1 MNFETTFKANRIV
14 LLNLARAHSLK
25 CGNMI
30 TVEDFYSEG
39 CEIFIRCFNKYNPN
53 KAQFNTYFISSCKG
67 YFKGMIVKETIRSL
81 NHVST
86 RRVVAMEYE
95 IGDLSF
101 KTKNPL
107 ILENSDTLKNTIDPE
122 RRVTFMDTISKL
134 SSDAVEII
142 MLVLKTPSDFVDD
155 LSKST
160 IRSFFINHWKGE
172 GAQDR
177 VKFAFSEIKE
187 TLNDF

>member
-39 CEIFIRCFNKYNPN
+39 CEIFIRCFNKYNPK
-53 KAQFNTYFISSCKG
+53 KAQFNTYFVSCCKG
-67 YFKGMIVKETIRSL
+67 FFKGIIVKETLRQI
-81 NHVST
+81 NKVST
-86 RRVVAMEYE
+86 RGVY
-95 IGDLSF
+95 IDQP
-101 KTKNPL
+101 NP
-107 ILENSDTLKNTIDPE
+107 EHQVS
-122 RRVTFMDTISKL
+122 FMDRLSKL
-134 SSDAVEII
+134 SGDAIEVV

-160 IRSFFINHWKGE
+160 IRSFLMKRWKGNCR
-172 GAQDR
+172 GLTAQDR

>member
-30 TVEDFYSEG
+30 PTEDFYSQG
-39 CEIFIRCFNKYNPN
+39 CEIFIRCFNKYNPK
-53 KAQFNTYFISSCKG
+53 KAQFNTYFISCCKG
-67 YFKGMIVKETIRSL
+67 YFKGMIVKETIRQI
-81 NHVST
+81 NKVST
-86 RRVVAMEYE
+86 RGIYT
-95 IGDLSF
+95 DQ
-101 KTKNPL
+101 P
-107 ILENSDTLKNTIDPE
+107 DPE
-122 RRVTFMDTISKL
+122 RKVTFMDTISKL

>member
-39 CEIFIRCFNKYNPN
+39 CEIFIRCFNKYNPK
-53 KAQFNTYFISSCKG
+53 KAQFNTYFISCCKG
-67 YFKGMIVKETIRSL
+67 YFKGMIVKETIRQI
-81 NHVST
+81 NKVST
-86 RRVVAMEYE
+86 RGIYT
-95 IGDLSF
+95 DQ
-101 KTKNPL
+101 P
-107 ILENSDTLKNTIDPE
+107 DPE
-122 RRVTFMDTISKL
+122 RKVTFMDTISKL

-160 IRSFFINHWKGE
+160 IRSFFIKRWKGE
-172 GAQDR
+172 GGQDR

>member
-1 MNFETTFKANRIV
+1 MDFETTFKQNRQV

-25 CGNMI
+25 CDNMI
-30 TVEDFYSEG
+30 PIEDFYSQG
-39 CEIFIRCFNKYNPN
+39 AEIFIKCFNRYDPG
-53 KAQFNTYFISSCKG
+53 KAQFNTYFVGCCKG
-67 YFKGMIVKETIRSL
+67 FFKGMIVKETIRQI

-86 RRVVAMEYE
+86 RGVY
-95 IGDLSF
+95 IDG
-101 KTKNPL
+101 P
-107 ILENSDTLKNTIDPE
+107 DPE
-122 RRVTFMDTISKL
+122 RRVSFMDRISKL
-134 SSDAVEII
+134 SADAIEVI

-160 IRSFFINHWKGE
+160 IRSFLMKRWKGD
-172 GAQDR
+172 GRGQTAQDR

>member
-1 MNFETTFKANRIV
+1 MDFETTFKENRQV

-30 TVEDFYSEG
+30 PTEDFYSQG
-39 CEIFIRCFNKYNPN
+39 CEIFIRCFNNYNPE
-53 KAQFNTYFISSCKG
+53 KAQFNTYFVSCCKG
-67 YFKGMIVKETIRSL
+67 FFKGIIVKETLRQI
-81 NHVST
+81 NKVST
-86 RRVVAMEYE
+86 RGVY
-95 IGDLSF
+95 IDQP
-101 KTKNPL
+101 NP
-107 ILENSDTLKNTIDPE
+107 EHQVS
-122 RRVTFMDTISKL
+122 FMDRLSKL
-134 SSDAVEII
+134 SGDAIEVV

-160 IRSFFINHWKGE
+160 IRSFLMKRWKGN
-172 GAQDR
+172 GRGLTAQDR

>member
-1 MNFETTFKANRIV
+1 MNFETTFKANRTV
-14 LLNLARAHSLK
+14 LLNLARAHSIK

-39 CEIFIRCFNKYNPN
+39 CEIFIRCFNKYNPK
-53 KAQFNTYFISSCKG
+53 KAQFNTYFISCCKG
-67 YFKGMIVKETIRSL
+67 YFKGMIVKETIRQI
-81 NHVST
+81 NKVST
-86 RRVVAMEYE
+86 RGIYT
-95 IGDLSF
+95 DQPDS
-101 KTKNPL
+101 
-107 ILENSDTLKNTIDPE
+107 E
-122 RRVTFMDTISKL
+122 RKVTFMDTISKL

-160 IRSFFINHWKGE
+160 IRKFFIKHWKGE